1 MKQPVIS
8 APRSSRRRRVGILA
22 ASLLIAG
29 CGAGAGSVL
38 LPRAA
43 DGQAGTTT
51 QQQRWRDA
59 ANVFVSVPVP
69 DARPLARPKSEAP
82 AGLQFKIDQLV
93 RGFNGKAGAAIVAVD
108 EGWSVESG
116 GTLSLPQQSVS
127 KLWVAMTVL
136 SQRDAGRLKLDD
148 PVLVT
153 REDLTLFHQPIA
165 GLVTGS
171 GYQTTI
177 GALMT
182 RALTQS
188 DNTANDRLLTYV
200 GGPAA
205 VRAFIAEKQLGAI
218 RFGPGERLL
227 QAGTAGL
234 TWTQSMAYGRGFE
247 AARARLDPAVRAAAF
262 QRYVTSPPDGA
273 APLAIADALARLARG
288 ELLSETS
295 TRILMETM
303 SHTVTGRARLK
314 AALPG
319 GWELAHKTG
328 TGQDLKGRNAGFNDV
343 GIITAPDGRRYALAV
358 MIGDTTAPIRERQF
372 LSQNVASALTGAT
385 PLRPITIA
393 GSAGIEAEGTD

>member
-1 MKQPVIS
+1 MPTSSSS
-8 APRSSRRRRVGILA
+8 APKSSRRRRLGILA

-38 LPRAA
+38 LPRQVA
-43 DGQAGTTT
+43 GQDDTR
-51 QQQRWRDA
+51 QQQWRDA
-59 ANVFVSVPVP
+59 ASVFVSVPVP
-69 DARPLARPKSEAP
+69 DAKPVPRPKSDAP
-82 AGLQFKIDQLV
+82 AGLQFKLDQLV

-108 EGWSVESG
+108 EGWSVQSG
-116 GTLSLPQQSVS
+116 GRLSLPQQSVS

-136 SQRDAGRLKLDD
+136 SQRDAGRLRLDD
-148 PVLVT
+148 PILVT
-153 REDLTLFHQPIA
+153 RDDLTLFHQPIA
-165 GLVTGS
+165 GLVRGE
-171 GYQTTI
+171 GYRTTI

-205 VRAFIAEKQLGAI
+205 VRAFIADKQLGAI

-234 TWTQSMAYGRGFE
+234 TWNQSMASGRGFE
-247 AARARLDPAVRAAAF
+247 AARARLDPGVRAAAF
-262 QRYVTSPPDGA
+262 ERYVNSPPDGA

-295 TRILMETM
+295 TRFLLETM

-314 AALPG
+314 AASPG

-328 TGQDLKGRNAGFNDV
+328 TGQDYNRRNAGFNDV
-343 GIITAPDGRRYALAV
+343 GIVTAPDGRRYALAV
-358 MIGDTTAPIRERQF
+358 MIGDTRAPIRERQF
-372 LSQNVASALTGAT
+372 LIQNVASALTGAT

-393 GSAGIEAEGTD
+393 GSTGAEDEGTE

>member
-1 MKQPVIS
+1 MPTPSSS
-8 APRSSRRRRVGILA
+8 APKSSRRRRLGILA

-38 LPRAA
+38 LPRTVAGQDAA
-43 DGQAGTTT
+43 R
-51 QQQRWRDA
+51 QQQSRDA
-59 ANVFVSVPVP
+59 ASVFVSVPVP
-69 DARPLARPKSEAP
+69 DAKPVPRPKSDAP
-82 AGLQFKIDQLV
+82 AGLQYKLDQLV

-108 EGWSVESG
+108 EGWSVQSG

-136 SQRDAGRLKLDD
+136 SQRDAGRLRLDD
-148 PVLVT
+148 PILVT
-153 REDLTLFHQPIA
+153 RDDLTLFHQPIA
-165 GLVTGS
+165 GLVRGD
-171 GYQTTI
+171 GYRTTI

-205 VRAFIAEKQLGAI
+205 VRAFIADKQLGAI

-234 TWTQSMAYGRGFE
+234 TWNQSMASGRGFE
-247 AARARLDPAVRAAAF
+247 AARARLAPEVRAAAF
-262 QRYVTSPPDGA
+262 ERYVASPPDGA

-295 TRILMETM
+295 TRFLLETM

-314 AALPG
+314 AAIPG

-328 TGQDLKGRNAGFNDV
+328 TGQDYNRRNAGFNDV
-343 GIITAPDGRRYALAV
+343 GIVTAPDGRRYALAV
-358 MIGDTTAPIRERQF
+358 MIGDTRAPIRERQF
-372 LSQNVASALTGAT
+372 LIQNVASALTGAT

-393 GSAGIEAEGTD
+393 GSAGAEDEGTE

>member
-8 APRSSRRRRVGILA
+8 APKSSRRRRVGILL

-38 LPRAA
+38 LPREV
-43 DGQAGTTT
+43 GTQAEPA

-69 DARPLARPKSEAP
+69 DARPLARPKSDAP
-82 AGLQFKIDQLV
+82 AGLQFKVDQLV
-93 RGFNGKAGAAIVAVD
+93 RNFNGKAGAAIVAVD

-148 PVLVT
+148 TILVT
-153 REDLTLFHQPIA
+153 RDDLTLFHQPIA
-165 GLVTGS
+165 GLVTGA

-262 QRYVTSPPDGA
+262 QRYVASPPDGA

-314 AALPG
+314 AALPT

-358 MIGDTTAPIRERQF
+358 MIGDTRAPIRERQF
-372 LSQNVASALTGAT
+372 LIQNVASALTGAT

-393 GSAGIEAEGTD
+393 GASGVEGEGTD